1 MEATVLEAQKLR
13 PAIIQRIEA
22 MDDEALLL
30 LHRLLLYVEKER
42 LWHELLAESE
52 ADRRSG
58 KMDRL
63 PDIIREVRADLR
75 KG

>member
-1 MEATVLEAQKLR
+1 
-13 PAIIQRIEA
+13 
-22 MDDEALLL
+22 MDDEGLLL

-42 LWHELLAESE
+42 LWHELSVEAEV
-52 ADRRSG
+52 DRRSG
-58 KMDRL
+58 KLDRL